1 MDRAAALAQVAAPMA
16 DAAVADLLAALPA
29 MPPEDGGAVLAAW
42 TARGE
47 TGAELAAVV
56 RWLLAR
62 AQALPFQGAC
72 LDLCGTGGSGLVR
85 YNVSTTVAFVLAA
98 AGVPVVK
105 HGNKGSKL
113 PNGSFDLLDAL
124 GIPYQLAP
132 ESLAR
137 LRRETGICFLFARQM
152 HPVVGSLAPAR
163 KAAAAA
169 GARRTVFNLAGP
181 LANPARPSRQ
191 VIGVPDAATA
201 AVVADAVARLGV
213 ERAAVVRGH
222 PGIDEVSITGPTH
235 VWTCAGGHAHHAI
248 IDRTHQAGLDH
259 AHLPGGDAT
268 ANAALF
274 TAIIRGAETGPLLSM
289 VVANAAA
296 ALDVWHDRPV
306 EAHGPHLDQARAL
319 IASGAVATVVERH
332 RELARHLAAG

>member
-1 MDRAAALAQVAAPMA
+1 MDRAAAPALVAAPMD
-16 DAAVADLLAALPA
+16 DAQVADLLGHLPGL
-29 MPPEDGGAVLAAW
+29 PPEDGGAVLAAW

-47 TGAELAAVV
+47 TGGELAAVV

-62 AQALPFQGAC
+62 ATALPFHGGC
-72 LDLCGTGGSGLVR
+72 LDLCGTGGSGLTR
-85 YNVSTTVAFVLAA
+85 FNISTTVAFVLAA

-105 HGNKGSKL
+105 HGNKGSKAA
-113 PNGSFDLLDAL
+113 NGSFDLLDAL
-124 GIPYQLAP
+124 GIPYQLRP
-132 ESLAR
+132 ESLDR
-137 LRRETGICFLFARQM
+137 LRRETGICFLFARLM

-201 AVVADAVARLGV
+201 AVVAEAVRLLGV

-222 PGIDEVSITGPTH
+222 PGIDEISITGPTH
-235 VWTCAGGHAHHAI
+235 IWECAGGHVRHAI

-259 AHLPGGDAT
+259 EHLPGGEAA

-274 TAIIRGAETGPLLSM
+274 DALIHGRETGPLRSM
-289 VVANAAA
+289 VIANAAA
-296 ALDVWHDRPV
+296 ALDVWHGRPI
-306 EAHGPHLDQARAL
+306 EAHGPHLERAL
-319 IASGAVATVVERH
+319 ALLDGGAVATVVERH
-332 RELARHLAAG
+332 RALARELAAG